1 MKNFFYSLRFRLIV
15 FVLLAALPALAI
27 ILYSGIEQRQQA
39 VEEAKQ
45 STLRTVRSL
54 VSQHELL
61 IESTRSTLITWAHLI
76 QFSEE
81 GGLRCSE
88 IFSHL
93 RETHYPYYS
102 AFYIADLNA
111 HVLCTMPQGDL
122 PADLEGCRHYQELI
136 LANDFTFGEYHLC
149 RNTGKGVISLGY
161 PIEDGQGV
169 KKAVINASIDMAWFN
184 KIAEDIHLPGDSTLT
199 VIDRAGIILAHYPD
213 PDTWVGK
220 QMPEYSVGGRILEQ
234 KEGTAE
240 GIWVDNIERLYAFIP
255 LRGTEDSVFVAIG
268 IPAAEAFEKSQQT
281 NLRNLLL
288 LGAATLLALLVAW
301 FLGDIFLVRQTQA
314 LVETTNRLASGDLSA
329 RTQAEYERSELGALA
344 RSIDSMA
351 DSLAEREAER
361 DRAEASIKEYA
372 RELERS
378 NKDLS
383 DFANVASH
391 DMQEP
396 LRKVQIFGDLLK
408 ERYAANL
415 DERGQEYVDSMRD
428 AASRMRFLL
437 NGLLAYSRL
446 STKSQTLTEVNLNH
460 VVDSVLKDLELQ
472 IEKTGAQIQV
482 EKLPSVRVDAVQMH
496 QLFLNLL
503 SNAIK
508 FHQDGQAP
516 QVRVS
521 ASASNGAEP
530 FWEIQVA
537 DNGIGFD
544 EKYQERIFMPFQRL
558 HGPAKYEGIG
568 MGLAICRKIVER
580 HGGKITGAGN
590 PGKGAIFTV
599 RLPAQAVAAINTKE
613 EDHERR
619 SHHHPAG

>member
-1 MKNFFYSLRFRLIV
+1 MKNFFYSLRFRLV
-15 FVLLAALPALAI
+15 LFVLLAALPALAI

-39 VEEAKQ
+39 VVEAQQ

-61 IESTRSTLITWAHLI
+61 IESTRTTLITWAHLM
-76 QFSEE
+76 QFTDE
-81 GGLRCSE
+81 GGLKCSDL
-88 IFSHL
+88 FAHF
-93 RETHYPYYS
+93 RDTHYPYYS

-111 HVLCTMPQGDL
+111 NILCSMPQGDL
-122 PADLEGCRHYQELI
+122 PVDLATCEHYLELVQ
-136 LANDFTFGEYHLC
+136 AEDFVFSEYHLC

-161 PIEDGQGV
+161 PIRDDQDV
-169 KKAVINASIDMAWFN
+169 KRAVINASIDMAWFN
-184 KIAEDIHLPGDSTLT
+184 SLANDMDLPGDSTLT
-199 VIDRAGIILAHYPD
+199 VLDRSGIILAHYPD

-220 QMPEYSVGGRILEQ
+220 QMPEYSVGALVLEEV
-234 KEGTAE
+234 EGTAE
-240 GIWVDNIERLYAFIP
+240 GVWVDNIERLYAFIP
-255 LRGTEDSVFVAIG
+255 LRGTEESVFVMIG
-268 IPAAEAFEKSQQT
+268 IPAAQAFEKSQQT
-281 NLRNLLL
+281 IVRNLLL
-288 LGAATLLALLVAW
+288 LSAATLLALLAAW
-301 FLGDIFLVRQTQA
+301 FLGDLFLVRQTQA

-329 RTQAEYERSELGALA
+329 RTQAEYERGELGALA

-351 DSLAEREAER
+351 GSLAEREAER

-372 RELERS
+372 KELERS

-472 IEKTGAQIQV
+472 IELTGAKVQV

-496 QLFLNLL
+496 QLFLNMI

-516 QVRVS
+516 QVRIS
-521 ASASNGAEP
+521 ANPSNGAEP

-537 DNGIGFD
+537 DNGIGFE
-544 EKYQERIFMPFQRL
+544 EKYNDRIFMPFQRL
-558 HGPAKYEGIG
+558 HGPGKYDGIG
-568 MGLAICRKIVER
+568 MGLAICRKIIER

-599 RLPAQAVAAINTKE
+599 RLPAQAVGQSNTKE
-613 EDHERR
+613 KDHERR